1 MRTIDLHKFDE
12 FHQGQMVALLRAAT
26 GLIASVRDF
35 QYGATTDEK
44 EELGKAI
51 EIIDKIIYRYGEEE
65 K

>member
-12 FHQGQMVALLRAAT
+12 FHQGQMVGLLRGAT

-35 QYGATTDEK
+35 QYGATASEK
-44 EELGKAI
+44 DELGKAI
-51 EIIDKIIYRYGEEE
+51 EIIEKIVYRYGEEA